1 MNTLQQPPPSAPN
14 PTFPTPPRQGSAGSS
29 NPWAS
34 RNPFAAL
41 AGSDAGSVRSVGSAS
56 RRAAAAAQAAADRE
70 RRRHAFEENE
80 ARLAQA
86 LEDQLKVA
94 DEESEAV
101 KQAGSEARPTPLQSA
116 VEAEE
121 DVVRRE
127 IADLA
132 ARQALLQR
140 ILDGKASGFGEA
152 GEEDEES
159 DAGSEAS
166 PTSSGLASLNVK
178 IKIVPPPLWKG
189 EYDYVKR
196 EGWIKTVQGY
206 LAAVGFDPQA
216 RLSESLTPHPF
227 HVVRSLFSP
236 ELVNGFSALSWFDAR
251 QRREPF
257 VSAQQVLD
265 AVRAH
270 WKDDHAAEAAVQAYR
285 AARQGSSRARDYG
298 SRLETLADACF
309 DRTIGED
316 DRITTFVAG
325 LNPNYREY
333 LKTQVAMLK
342 NLGRAPSFLQDYVD
356 LAAVADG
363 LESFAS
369 SLKKSS
375 GGVISSSIS
384 PSPKKAVTFAGQPS
398 SSPPAGTS
406 VATTTW
412 RGRAATWQAAHPI
425 SSRTDWFR
433 ESDRKSDKSMNC
445 YNCGRL
451 ADHFSSSCPNERRD
465 PKSVTIAL
473 VRAQLSGTL
482 SPRSPSVSGS
492 GNDGDSSD
500 SESGKAD
507 GE

>member
-1 MNTLQQPPPSAPN
+1 MNPLPQPSQLQPSPPVPSAP
-14 PTFPTPPRQGSAGSS
+14 PRQDSAGSS

-41 AGSDAGSVRSVGSAS
+41 AGSEAGSSRSVGSAS
-56 RRAAAAAQAAADRE
+56 RRAAAALQAAADRE
-70 RRRHAFEENE
+70 RRRLAFEENE
-80 ARLAQA
+80 ARLAQE

-94 DEESEAV
+94 DAESEAV
-101 KQAGSEARPTPLQSA
+101 KLAGSEARPTPLQSA
-116 VEAEE
+116 AEAEE
-121 DVVRRE
+121 EVVRRE

-140 ILDGKASGFGEA
+140 ILEGKMSGGGESGEDGDSV
-152 GEEDEES
+152 
-159 DAGSEAS
+159 AGSETPS
-166 PTSSGLASLNVK
+166 VPSGLASLNVK
-178 IKIVPPPLWKG
+178 LKVVPPPLWKG
-189 EYDYVKR
+189 DYDHVKR

-257 VSAQQVLD
+257 TSAQQVLD

-285 AARQGSSRARDYG
+285 AARQGPSRARDYG

-316 DRITTFVAG
+316 DRITTFVSG
-325 LNPNYREY
+325 LNANYREY

-342 NLGRAPSFLQDYVD
+342 QLGRAPSSLQGHVD
-356 LAAVADG
+356 LVAVADG

-375 GGVISSSIS
+375 GGVVSSST
-384 PSPKKAVTFAGQPS
+384 PSLPKKTVTIAGSSS
-398 SSPPAGTS
+398 SSPSAGPS
-406 VATTTW
+406 VATATW
-412 RGRAATWQAAHPI
+412 RSRAAAWQAAHPP
-425 SSRTDWFR
+425 SSRADWFK
-433 ESDRKSDKSMNC
+433 ETDRKADRSMNC
-445 YNCGRL
+445 YNCGRFS
-451 ADHFSSSCPNERRD
+451 DHFSSSCPNDRRD

-473 VRAQLSGTL
+473 VRAQLSVPL
-482 SPRSPSVSGS
+482 SPRALPAPSVSDDESSGSDS
-492 GNDGDSSD
+492 GN
-500 SESGKAD
+500 AD